1 MLLKFNSFEIVTIR
15 GGINEMKKIN
25 LLCILAILA
34 VSCFAI
40 SFSSQ
45 ADELDDLIG
54 NPEKSYYFVFATGA
68 IQGSFGTMETCVYC
82 HGNGGEGT
90 SEGKKMGVPDFSNAK
105 WQSSRTDAQ
114 LVKHLEASD
123 KGCTQC
129 RGRVSE
135 GAIQKLV
142 NIVRA
147 FASK

>member
-1 MLLKFNSFEIVTIR
+1 
-15 GGINEMKKIN
+15 MKKLN
-25 LLCILAILA
+25 FLCILAIVA
-34 VSCFAI
+34 VSCFAL

-82 HGNGGEGT
+82 HGNGGKGT
-90 SEGKKMGVPDFSNAK
+90 SEGRKRGVPDFSDPK
-105 WQSSRTDAQ
+105 WQASVTDEQ
-114 LVKHLEASD
+114 MVKFLEAND

-135 GAIQKLV
+135 DAIQKLV
-142 NIVRA
+142 NVVRA
-147 FASK
+147 FAPTK

>member
-1 MLLKFNSFEIVTIR
+1 
-15 GGINEMKKIN
+15 MKKVN
-25 LLCILAILA
+25 FLCILAILA

-40 SFSSQ
+40 SSSSQ

-82 HGNGGEGT
+82 HGNGGKGT
-90 SEGKKMGVPDFSNAK
+90 SEGKKMGVPDFTDAK
-105 WQSSRTDAQ
+105 WQASVTDEQ
-114 LVKHLEASD
+114 LTKFLEAND

-129 RGRVSE
+129 RGRISE
-135 GAIQKLV
+135 GAIKKLI

-147 FASK
+147 FAAK